1 MRENKKQLRIKEEE
15 EKKGR
20 AERGKGKV
28 GIREEGKWE
37 RKGPKKIKEE
47 GKTVHR
53 ERNVMRVKDIK
64 KEKERIEGK
73 ENEGESKGA
82 T

>member
-1 MRENKKQLRIKEEE
+1 M
-15 EKKGR
+15 
-20 AERGKGKV
+20 
-28 GIREEGKWE
+28 
-37 RKGPKKIKEE
+37 
-47 GKTVHR
+47 HR
-53 ERNVMRVKDIK
+53 ERNVRRVKDIK